1 VASGTQTVPRVAVID
16 KDLCKPN
23 KCNYECI
30 RFCPINKTGRA
41 KAIELGEDGK
51 PIINEFVCTGCGI
64 CIKKCPFQ
72 AIHIENV
79 PEEVEEKLVH
89 RYGPNGFALYG
100 LPVPKRGQVTGII
113 GRNGAGKSTA
123 LKILSGLLK
132 PNLGKGEASWDEVL
146 KKFKGTELYNYLK
159 DLARGKI
166 KVAYKLQ
173 YVSEASRILKG
184 RVKDLLSKADE
195 RGIAKE
201 VAEALN
207 LAHLLDRDV
216 RQLSGGELQ
225 RFLIAAT
232 LSKDADLYAFDEPA
246 AYLDVKERVS
256 MARAIKEFVPPNRY
270 TMIIEHD
277 LAILDYLSDLVHII
291 YGVPGV
297 YGIVSQP
304 YSTRVGIN
312 HYIKGYLPSEN
323 MRIRDKPIT
332 FLSPEAREKV
342 LPTEKYLEWPPF
354 HKKLGDFVLEV
365 KGGDVR
371 RGEIIGILGP
381 NGIGKSTFIKVIAG
395 RLKPDDAELVLP
407 QLRLSYKPQYVSP
420 ELFKGFKTVRDV
432 LRFVRSDFLD
442 TSSWYYVEIVKRLGL
457 NKLLDKPVQ
466 GLSGG
471 ELQKL
476 AVAVALGKEAD
487 LYLLDEPSAFL
498 DVEERLAV
506 GDAIRH
512 IVEASGAAAF
522 VVDHDLVMIDL
533 ITDRVMVFHGEPG
546 RRGIAEPPMSLRKGM
561 NMFLKELGITFRRD
575 AETGR
580 PRVNK
585 EGSRLDRIQKSM
597 GEYYYT
603 LPSKE

>member
-1 VASGTQTVPRVAVID
+1 MPRIAVID
-16 KDLCKPN
+16 KDLCKPD

-30 RFCPINKTGRA
+30 RFCPINKTGRN

-51 PIINEFVCTGCGI
+51 PVIHEFVCTGCGI

-72 AIHIENV
+72 AIHIENL
-79 PEEVEEKLVH
+79 PEEVEERLVH

-100 LPVPKRGQVTGII
+100 LPVPKRGHVTGSI

-132 PNLGKGEASWDEVL
+132 PNLGREEASWDEVL
-146 KKFKGTELYNYLK
+146 KKFRGTELYNYLK
-159 DLARGKI
+159 DLANGKI

-173 YVSEASRILKG
+173 YVAEAAKMLKG
-184 RVKDLLSKADE
+184 TVGSLLSKVDE
-195 RGIAKE
+195 RGVAKE

-207 LAHLLDRDV
+207 LTHLLDRDV
-216 RQLSGGELQ
+216 RKLSGGELQ
-225 RFLIAAT
+225 RFLIAAVI
-232 LSKDADLYAFDEPA
+232 SKDADLYAFDEPA
-246 AYLDVKERVS
+246 AYLDVKERIN
-256 MARAIKEFVPPNRY
+256 MARAIKNFIPQNRY
-270 TMIIEHD
+270 VMIIEHD
-277 LAILDYLSDLVHII
+277 LAILDYVSDLIHIV

-332 FLSPEAREKV
+332 FVSPELREKM
-342 LPTEKYLEWPPF
+342 LPTEKYLEWPNLV
-354 HKKLGDFVLEV
+354 KRLGDFLLEV
-365 KGGDVR
+365 KNGEIK

-381 NGIGKSTFIKVIAG
+381 NGIGKTTFIKMLAG
-395 RLKPDDAELVLP
+395 IIKPDNTELYLP
-407 QLRLSYKPQYVSP
+407 QLKLSYKPQYVTP
-420 ELFKGFKTVRDV
+420 EMFKGFKTVRDV
-432 LRFVRSDFLD
+432 LRKVRPDFLD
-442 TSSWYYVEIVKRLGL
+442 TSSWYYVEIVRRLGL
-457 NKLLDKPVQ
+457 NKLLDKSVK

-546 RRGIAEPPMSLRKGM
+546 KHGIAEPPMVLRKGM
-561 NMFLKELGITFRRD
+561 NLFLRELGITFRRD

-585 EGSRLDRIQKSM
+585 EGSRLDRLQKSM

>member
-1 VASGTQTVPRVAVID
+1 MPRIAVVN

-30 RFCPINKTGRA
+30 RFCPINKAGRI

-51 PIINEFVCTGCGI
+51 PVIHEAACTGCGI

-72 AIHIENV
+72 AIHIENL

-113 GRNGAGKSTA
+113 GRNGAGKSTS
-123 LKILSGLLK
+123 LKILSGIIK
-132 PNLGKGEASWDEVL
+132 PNLGKEKADWDEVL
-146 KKFKGTELYNYLK
+146 RKFRGTELFNYLK
-159 DLARGKI
+159 DLANGKI
-166 KVAYKLQ
+166 RVAYKLQ
-173 YVSEASRILKG
+173 YVAEAAKMLKG
-184 RVKDLLSKADE
+184 TVGQLLQKADE

-207 LAHLLDRDV
+207 LKHLWDRDV
-216 RQLSGGELQ
+216 RKLSGGELQ
-225 RFLIAAT
+225 RFLIAAV

-246 AYLDVKERVS
+246 AYLDVKERIS
-256 MARAIKEFVPPNRY
+256 MAKAIKNFVPPNRY

-277 LAILDYLSDLVHII
+277 LAILDYISDLIHII

-312 HYIKGYLPSEN
+312 HYIRGYLPSEN
-323 MRIRDKPIT
+323 MRIRDKPIK
-332 FLSPEAREKV
+332 FISPELREKM
-342 LPTEKYLEWPPF
+342 LPTEKYLEWP
-354 HKKLGDFVLEV
+354 KLVKRLGDFLLEV
-365 KGGDVR
+365 SPGEIR
-371 RGEIIGILGP
+371 RGEVIGILGP
-381 NGIGKSTFIKVIAG
+381 NGIGKTTFIKMLAG
-395 RLKPDDAELVLP
+395 IIKPDNTELYIKD
-407 QLRLSYKPQYVSP
+407 LRLSYKPQYVTP
-420 ELFKGFKTVRDV
+420 DMFKNFRTVRDV
-432 LRFVRSDFLD
+432 LKAVRDDFLD
-442 TSSWYYVEIVKRLGL
+442 TSSWYYVEVVKRLGL
-457 NKLLDKPVQ
+457 NKLLDKEVKS
-466 GLSGG
+466 LSGG

-506 GDAIRH
+506 GNAIRH
-512 IVEASGAAAF
+512 IMEASGAAAF

-546 RRGIAEPPMSLRKGM
+546 KHGIAEPPMSLRRGM

-585 EGSRLDRIQKSM
+585 EGSRLDRLQKAS

-603 LPSKE
+603 LPAKE

>member
-1 VASGTQTVPRVAVID
+1 MPRVAVID
-16 KDLCKPN
+16 KELCKPD

-30 RFCPINKTGRA
+30 RFCPINKTGRN

-51 PIINEFVCTGCGI
+51 PIIHELVCTGCGI

-72 AIHIENV
+72 AIHIENL

-89 RYGPNGFALYG
+89 RYGKNGFALYG

-113 GRNGAGKSTA
+113 GRNGAGKSTS

-132 PNLGKGEASWDEVL
+132 PNLGKEEASWDEVL
-146 KKFKGTELYNYLK
+146 KRFRGTELFNYLK
-159 DLARGKI
+159 DLANGKI
-166 KVAYKLQ
+166 RVAYKLQ
-173 YVSEASRILKG
+173 YVAEAAKLLKG
-184 RVKDLLSKADE
+184 TVGQLLARVDE
-195 RGIAKE
+195 RGIARE
-201 VAEALN
+201 VAQALN
-207 LAHLLDRDV
+207 IAHLWERDV
-216 RQLSGGELQ
+216 RKLSGGELQ
-225 RFLIAAT
+225 RFLIAAV

-246 AYLDVKERVS
+246 AYLDVKERIN
-256 MARAIKEFVPPNRY
+256 MARAIKKFVPPNRY
-270 TMIIEHD
+270 VLIIEHD
-277 LAILDYLSDLVHII
+277 LAILDYLSDLVHIV

-312 HYIKGYLPSEN
+312 HYIRGFLPSEN

-332 FLSPEAREKV
+332 FVNPELREKV
-342 LPTEKYLEWPPF
+342 VSTEVYLEWPF
-354 HKKLGDFVLEV
+354 MTKKLGDFVLEV
-365 KGGDVR
+365 NPGEIH

-381 NGIGKSTFIKVIAG
+381 NGIGKSTFIKLIAG
-395 RLKPDDAELVLP
+395 ILKPDNADFVLP
-407 QLRLSYKPQYVSP
+407 QLRLAYKPQYVTH
-420 ELFKGFKTVRDV
+420 EMFGKNETVKDV
-432 LRFVRSDFLD
+432 LRKVRSDFLD
-442 TSSWYYVEIVKRLGL
+442 TSSWYYVEVVKRLGL
-457 NKLLDKPVQ
+457 NRLLEKEVKH
-466 GLSGG
+466 LSGG

-476 AVAVALGKEAD
+476 AVAVTLGKEAD

-512 IVEASGAAAF
+512 IVEGSGAAAF

-533 ITDRVMVFHGEPG
+533 ITDRVMVFKGEPG
-546 RRGIAEPPMSLRKGM
+546 KHGVAEPPTSLRRGM
-561 NMFLKELGITFRRD
+561 NEFLKELGITFRRD
-575 AETGR
+575 PETGR

-585 EGSRLDRIQKSM
+585 EGSRLDRMQKSI

-603 LPSKE
+603 LPARE